1 MLVLNLWHVSF
12 IFQSRLVNEPIEAI
26 QNKKYLE
33 TLNYNSINTVI
44 STERIRCRNWLTNA
58 LYSTKI
64 IDGMSGDITV
74 DSRSLLQKEQVVV
87 IDSDNKSDSKIKK
100 HNNAIIFSCNDTYA
114 AGVYIRVLAIEKKC
128 PNFANKYIIYED
140 KWSKESIEKTRSISK
155 KIEFVPF
162 EDKVGLLQFK
172 YNNKYINRPNAG
184 VIVFHNSLPWERMSN
199 MYKDYLLRFESDEI
213 ALCALVDDLGLKTI
227 ELDNGYNYVDAGE
240 KML

>member
-1 MLVLNLWHVSF
+1 MNIEVYDWLYYFKNASYILTDSF
-12 IFQSRLVNEPIEAI
+12 HGTSYAILFGKQFLPLTNKRRGYARFESLARLLDFESRLVNEPIEAI

-64 IDGMSGDITV
+64 IDGMSSYITV

-114 AGVYIRVLAIEKKC
+114 AGVYINILAIEK
-128 PNFANKYIIYED
+128 NVQISQINILFM
-140 KWSKESIEKTRSISK
+140 KTNGAK
-155 KIEFVPF
+155 KALRRLVQSL
-162 EDKVGLLQFK
+162 KKLNSYLLK
-172 YNNKYINRPNAG
+172 IR
-184 VIVFHNSLPWERMSN
+184 
-199 MYKDYLLRFESDEI
+199 YLLREI
-213 ALCALVDDLGLKTI
+213 KICLMMAILNPLSQGTVIT
-227 ELDNGYNYVDAGE
+227 N
-240 KML
+240 